1 MDHST
6 LMVVIHVTALRE
18 CAHIGPEKNVDLYS
32 DLARRKSAVDVVRG
46 SLRTEN

>member
-18 CAHIGPEKNVDLYS
+18 WAHIAVEANVDLYS
-32 DLARRKSAVDVVRG
+32 VLARRKSAFEG
-46 SLRTEN
+46 SVSTEI